1 MKRVIMIILLTYVSS
16 VTHAVL
22 SASPLVKSETRVI
35 QTGEVVK
42 VIHVSDKPCNVLV
55 SIQDEHGK
63 EVFSEW
69 IRSKGGF
76 IRPYNLSLLDEGVY
90 QIQVSAGKETCTG
103 VITNVYSIQ
112 EDKNH
117 LFSPHVAEV
126 KRPDGRKRF
135 LLTLPESGLNWVSV
149 TIYDQDNQVIHQAT
163 RDLTGDLTQLY
174 RIEGYDGDLT
184 FQVRSLSGL
193 TKRFHFGE

>member
-22 SASPLVKSETRVI
+22 SASPLVISETRVI

-42 VIHVSDKPCNVLV
+42 VIHVSEKPCNVLI
-55 SIQDEHGK
+55 SIQDEYGK

-69 IRSKGGF
+69 IRSKEGF

-103 VITNVYSIQ
+103 VITNVYSNK

-126 KRPDGRKRF
+126 KRPMEG
-135 LLTLPESGLNWVSV
+135 SVSYSPCQKV
-149 TIYDQDNQVIHQAT
+149 A
-163 RDLTGDLTQLY
+163 
-174 RIEGYDGDLT
+174 
-184 FQVRSLSGL
+184 
-193 TKRFHFGE
+193 